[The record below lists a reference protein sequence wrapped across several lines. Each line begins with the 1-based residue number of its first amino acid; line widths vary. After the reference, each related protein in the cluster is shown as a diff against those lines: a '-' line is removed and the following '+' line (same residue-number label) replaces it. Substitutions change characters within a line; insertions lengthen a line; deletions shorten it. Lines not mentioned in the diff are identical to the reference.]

1 MHTFFIKNKKIPS
14 VISGILISIFVCSSF
29 FIEPYKVNAQQSVTI
44 VGGVGDAP
52 GILTSIETA
61 ATAIASSISAAALK
75 SLGIKEWALDAVA
88 WALAKQVI
96 FAGVRSTTQWV
107 RSGFRG
113 SPMFVTDPGAFMLN
127 TADKL
132 AGEILYGSDLKFLCS
147 PINIR
152 IALDFYY
159 RRATSRNPLRCTI
172 SGAAANVDRF
182 IQGNF
187 LAGGWPA
194 WLDVAL
200 VPSNSTMGAG
210 LSAQIYMEGRIGQE
224 LAKEKMK
231 WDWGKGFLDK
241 KECTRGPNGVEK
253 CTTVTPGDTI
263 AASLNFGLTTP
274 ERSLIE
280 ADEINELIGALL
292 QQGLMQGLSA
302 ARGLFSPTQSYGSG
316 GVFNGGD
323 PCANLSYY
331 DTIGNTQCEREP
343 NNAFLYNGIG
353 SIFEAVQD
361 EGSYQAMHR
370 RITSAAGSIISE
382 AKSRG
387 ASCGINDGVI
397 AEAQIPFDTASSTIR
412 ASQALSLQLTFLQSQ
427 SESGTPEERLEALS
441 QFTQIIGS
449 GVLHD
454 SIKNNR
460 QLRDVDQIVKDVQSL
475 RGKISDCTSPE
486 TATPTD
492 GGGGSE

>member
-1 MHTFFIKNKKIPS
+1 MLTFFRKNKKIPS
-14 VISGILISIFVCSSF
+14 VISGMLVFVFLSSTF
-29 FIEPYKVNAQQSVTI
+29 FIEPRKVNAQ
-44 VGGVGDAP
+44 AP
-52 GILTSIETA
+52 VVVVEGTGTWPDR
-61 ATAIASSISAAALK
+61 ISALGATISASALK

-88 WALAKQVI
+88 WALAKQVL

-107 RSGFRG
+107 RSGFKG

-127 TADKL
+127 TADEL
-132 AGEILYGSDLKFLCS
+132 AGEVLYGSDLKFLCS
-147 PINIR
+147 PINVR

-159 RRATSRNPLRCTI
+159 RAATSRNPLRCSI

-210 LSAQIYMEGRIGQE
+210 LSAQIYLEGRIGQE
-224 LAKEKMK
+224 LAKEKMT

-241 KECTRGPNGVEK
+241 KECTSGPDGVEK
-253 CTTVTPGDTI
+253 CTVITPGDTI
-263 AASLNFGLTTP
+263 AAALNFNLTTP

-280 ADEINELIGALL
+280 ANEINELIGALM
-292 QQGLMQGLSA
+292 QQGVMQGLSA
-302 ARGLFSPTQSYGSG
+302 ARGLFSPTQSYGG
-316 GVFNGGD
+316 GGAFGGGD

-331 DTIGNTQCEREP
+331 DTIGNTQCEKKT
-343 NNAFLYNGIG
+343 NNAFTYNGVG

-370 RITSAAGSIISE
+370 RVTSAAGSVIAE
-382 AKSRG
+382 AEDRG
-387 ASCGINDGVI
+387 GSCGINDGII
-397 AEAQIPFDTASSTIR
+397 AEAQKPFDTASSTIR
-412 ASQALSLQLTFLQSQ
+412 DSQALSLQLTFLQSR
-427 SESGTPEERLEALS
+427 SESGTPEEKLEALS
-441 QFTQIIGS
+441 QFTQMMGS

-454 SIKNNR
+454 SIKNAR
-460 QLRDVDQIVKDVQSL
+460 TLTAVEQIVKDVQAL
-475 RGKISDCTSPE
+475 RERIRDCTSPE
-486 TATPTD
+486 TSTQTGE
-492 GGGGSE
+492 GGG